1 MTHNLM
7 SESAVGRATR
17 DRPLPQAIPAWLTD
31 LYRERLPITVAY
43 RSHSVLTTRV
53 EDPFIINFP
62 VLIECED
69 VAILG
74 NVRHCLKSADGG
86 YILGIKI
93 HKVINPCRAD
103 VHFESRPQVRP
114 ATAITQKLTRAARLG
129 GGTWRLLVPSIVE
142 LEG

>member
-1 MTHNLM
+1 M
-7 SESAVGRATR
+7 SESAIGRATR
-17 DRPLPQAIPAWLTD
+17 DRPPAQTIPGWLTD

-43 RSHSVLTTRV
+43 RSHSVLGAKV
-53 EDPFIINFP
+53 ENPFTINFP

-74 NVRHCLKSADGG
+74 NVRHCLKVADGG
-86 YILGIKI
+86 YLLGIKV

-103 VHFESRPQVRP
+103 IHFEPRQRSS
-114 ATAITQKLTRAARLG
+114 AIGAITGKLTKAARLG
-129 GGTWRLLVPSIVE
+129 GGTWRLLLPSIVE